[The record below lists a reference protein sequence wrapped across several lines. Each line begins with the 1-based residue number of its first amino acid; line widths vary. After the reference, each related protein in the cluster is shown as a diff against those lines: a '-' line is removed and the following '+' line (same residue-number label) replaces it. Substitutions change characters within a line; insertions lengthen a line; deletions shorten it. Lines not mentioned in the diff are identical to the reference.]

1 MIQTTSAEQGILVTA
16 RYIISATGICLPPA
30 LIFPRVNFQPFMMH
44 GEPPGA
50 LGLAQKTGWET
61 AETFVAVM
69 KHFIDFSNAT
79 LQRPA
84 LLILD
89 NAECHLSLKAISL
102 AKENGVIML
111 TLPPHCSHKLQ
122 PLDRTVFSAFKK
134 YYNVS
139 VTTELSKVR

>member
-1 MIQTTSAEQGILVTA
+1 
-16 RYIISATGICLPPA
+16 
-30 LIFPRVNFQPFMMH
+30 MMH

-50 LGLAQKTGWET
+50 LDLAQKSGWQN

-69 KHFIDFSNAT
+69 KQFIDFSNAT
-79 LQRPA
+79 LQQPV

-89 NAECHLSLKAISL
+89 NAGCHLFLKPISL

-111 TLPPHCSHKLQ
+111 TLPPHYSHKLQ

-134 YYNVS
+134 YYNAS
-139 VTTELSKVR
+139 IITELSKVGRPLTIYDLAHSITNA